1 MTRIKQSLALFIL
14 PLLLGLSLT
23 ASAQVKPIIWLNYS
37 YDALNGQFAI
47 SAKPPAD
54 LSMYQKQYTVQFW
67 ISKADN
73 RIHVGQNNKAK
84 DNQIANL
91 IQLKAI
97 QSNSNGSFSYTSPKL
112 QKLGFEKAE
121 AGDLLIMDFYDMAG
135 RRFSVE
141 VIELK

>member
-23 ASAQVKPIIWLNYS
+23 ASAQVKSIIWLNYS
-37 YDALNGQFAI
+37 YDAVNGQFKIVAQ
-47 SAKPPAD
+47 PPAN
-54 LSMYQKQYTVQFW
+54 LTMYQKQYTVQFW
-67 ISKADN
+67 ISKADK
-73 RIHVGQNNKAK
+73 RIHVGKNGKAT
-84 DNQIANL
+84 DNRIANL

-97 QSNSNGSFSYTSPKL
+97 ESNSNGSFSYISPKL

-121 AGDLLIMDFYDMAG
+121 AGDLLIMDFYDVEG